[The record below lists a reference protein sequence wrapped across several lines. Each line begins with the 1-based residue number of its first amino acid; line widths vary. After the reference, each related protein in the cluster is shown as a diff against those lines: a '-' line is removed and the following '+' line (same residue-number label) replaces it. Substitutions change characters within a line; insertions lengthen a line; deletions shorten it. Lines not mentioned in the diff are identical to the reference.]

1 MSTQVGIRYVGK
13 KTRPQPDTVAGTSLV
28 WVDTEQVHFVS
39 EAIAARLLKYT
50 DVWAE
55 AGRKEAADSLADLGI
70 ESPKTPDAIAETEPA
85 PLVRLDSMDKASMIQ
100 FAQRQFGQK
109 LIPQQSEGT
118 MRTKIQNWMND
129 PMVAGLG
136 R

>member
-1 MSTQVGIRYVGK
+1 MSTQVGIQYVGK
-13 KTRPQPDTVAGTSLV
+13 KTRPQPDTVAGTTLV
-28 WVDTEQVHFVS
+28 WIDNEQVHFVT
-39 EAIAARLLKYT
+39 EAIAAQLLKHP

-55 AGRKEAADSLADLGI
+55 AGRKEGADSMEDLGI
-70 ESPKTPDAIAETEPA
+70 ESPKKPDLIEETEPA
-85 PLVRLDSMDKASMIQ
+85 PLVRLDSMDKKTMIQ

-109 LIPQQSEGT
+109 LVPQQSEGT